1 MHHAVSQ
8 ERREAGMSSILARL
22 VVIAALACA
31 ASVGAEEP
39 SAAPRS
45 GGTFLSAQAGF
56 STASPHMSGAA
67 VGAALA
73 RDLGPRLALEVSG
86 TYLDRGSG
94 ASAASLTSSL
104 LVRLVPR
111 QDKAVP
117 YLAVGGGL
125 YRTAFDTHDPRFSG
139 ARVSGLMGSGRY
151 RHTMPPSPPGWDFGQ
166 APDFYGGRLADAIAR
181 EGRTN
186 VSFSDPT
193 LTIGAG
199 IWVRLGRSWSI
210 RQDARAQVIVR
221 SGTAYTVGVFT
232 LQVGRGFGR

>member
-1 MHHAVSQ
+1 MSLAWARVGITAV
-8 ERREAGMSSILARL
+8 
-22 VVIAALACA
+22 LACA
-31 ASVGAEEP
+31 ASAGAEERT
-39 SAAPRS
+39 ATPRS
-45 GGTFLSAQAGF
+45 NGIFLSAQAGF

-104 LVRLVPR
+104 LVRLAPR
-111 QDKAVP
+111 RDKAVP

-125 YRTAFDTHDPRFSG
+125 YRTVFDTRDPRFSG
-139 ARVSGLMGSGRY
+139 ARISGVMGTGRY
-151 RHTMPPSPPGWDFGQ
+151 RHTMPSSPPGWDLGQ
-166 APDFYGGRLADAIAR
+166 APDFYGSRLADAIAR

-193 LTIGAG
+193 FSIGAG
-199 IWVRLGRSWSI
+199 MWVRLGGSWSV
-210 RQDARAQVIVR
+210 RQDARAQVISR
-221 SGTAYTVGVFT
+221 AGRAYTVAVFT
-232 LQVGRGFGR
+232 LQIGRGLGR